1 MKIYLVRHGQSRW
14 QVARQEGE
22 WNSPLTE
29 LGQAQAERLG
39 SWLAGDPDIGGGDR
53 LPVTA
58 LYASTYLRAQ
68 ETAAAVAGALA
79 LPIQSHTELCEADFL
94 VSERLPSRGTPNE
107 PLPRYQADNQYADL
121 KERAQQALNMLADSG
136 GDGVMA
142 ISHGGLIST
151 MLRQAAGSDHLSFWI
166 YNASINLIEW
176 KRGRWHLI
184 FLNLWDHLPP
194 PFRTY

>member
-14 QVARQEGE
+14 QVRPQEGE

-29 LGQAQAERLG
+29 LGQSQAERLG
-39 SWLAGDPDIGGGDR
+39 SWLAGDPDIGGGER

-58 LYASTYLRAQ
+58 LHASTYLRAQ
-68 ETAAAVAGALA
+68 QTAAAVAGALA
-79 LPIQSHTELCEADFL
+79 LPVHSHPQLCEADFL
-94 VSERLPSRGTPNE
+94 VSERLPSRGAPNE
-107 PLPRYQADNQYADL
+107 PLPSFQADDAYAAL
-121 KERAQQALNMLADSG
+121 KARAQEVLNMLADSG
-136 GDGVMA
+136 SDAVMA

-151 MLRQAAGSDHLSFWI
+151 MLRQAAGSDHISFWI
-166 YNASINLIEW
+166 YNTSINLIEW

-194 PFRTY
+194 PLRTY